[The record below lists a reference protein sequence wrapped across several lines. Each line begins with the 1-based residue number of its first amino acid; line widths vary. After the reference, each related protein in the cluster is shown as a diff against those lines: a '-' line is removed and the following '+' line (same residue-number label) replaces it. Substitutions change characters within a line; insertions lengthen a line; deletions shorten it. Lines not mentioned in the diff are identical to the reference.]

1 MNQNLTE
8 VVFILD
14 RSGSMEPLTEEAIG
28 GFNSL
33 IEKQKGEEGD
43 AAVTLVLFDDEYE
56 VVYDHVPIS
65 EVKRLT
71 KKEYYA
77 RGCTALLDAAGRTLT
92 QVGKRLAETREED
105 RPGHIVVIITTDGYE
120 NASRE
125 YTKPQVRQMIETQR
139 DVYKWKFMFLGAN
152 IDAVSEADSLGIRPC
167 MTASYSP
174 TSAGVGS
181 TFRAMDKVIG
191 FMRAN
196 DGTWDDEEEPCLF
209 EEAMKEVK

>member
-8 VVFILD
+8 IVFILD
-14 RSGSMEPLTEEAIG
+14 RSGSMESLTDETIG

-56 VVYDHVPIS
+56 VLYDHTPIS

-77 RGCTALLDAAGRTLT
+77 RGCTALLDAAGRTIDR
-92 QVGKRLAETREED
+92 VGERLAAAREED
-105 RPGHIVVIITTDGYE
+105 RPGHVVVIITTDGYE
-120 NASRE
+120 NASRR
-125 YTKPQVRQMIETQR
+125 YSKPQVRKMIELQR

-167 MTASYSP
+167 MAASYSP
-174 TSAGVGS
+174 TNTGVGS
-181 TFRAMDKVIG
+181 TFRAMDKAIG
-191 FMRAN
+191 FMRAS
-196 DGTWDDEEEPCLF
+196 DGAWDDEEETCLF
-209 EEAMKEVK
+209 EEVMGEVE